1 MNVSMCMYIYDFDF
15 QLLEATVVEHEKSFE
30 EVCYYANQL
39 AAGDHMR
46 SGDLLLAKVVEL
58 QGQWNELNSV
68 AEKRQNVLQQALQ
81 AQEVVT
87 VSLYDVQCL
96 QQ

>member
-1 MNVSMCMYIYDFDF
+1 
-15 QLLEATVVEHEKSFE
+15 
-30 EVCYYANQL
+30 
-39 AAGDHMR
+39 MR
-46 SGDLLLAKVVEL
+46 SHDLLVAKVEEL

-96 QQ
+96 